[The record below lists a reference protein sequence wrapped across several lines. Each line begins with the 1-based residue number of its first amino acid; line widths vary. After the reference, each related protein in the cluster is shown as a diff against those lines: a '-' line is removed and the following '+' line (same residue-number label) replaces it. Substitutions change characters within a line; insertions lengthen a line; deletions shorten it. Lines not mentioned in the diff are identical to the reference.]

1 MLTCVVNVSEGRRG
15 PTLDAIAAAA
25 EDELLDLHADPHH
38 HRSVLTLVGE
48 RAPRLVA
55 GAALARLDLRRHTG
69 AHPRLGAVDVVPF
82 VAVDADDDEG
92 TADTAADRFA
102 TWLAGDLGVPAFRY
116 GRAHPSLP
124 AIRRDA
130 FATVH
135 PWAGP
140 GLPHPTAGA
149 TAVGSRAVLVAYNIW
164 LRSPDLARARAVAR
178 QVRGP
183 RLRALGVRVGD
194 RVQVSMNLV
203 DPLALGPADAHDA
216 IADLVDVDGAELVGL
231 VPEAVLRAVPA
242 DRWQQLDLAPDRT
255 IEARLAVRS
264 RRSEQLAPRR

>member
-1 MLTCVVNVSEGRRG
+1 M
-15 PTLDAIAAAA
+15 
-25 EDELLDLHADPHH
+25 
-38 HRSVLTLVGE
+38 
-48 RAPRLVA
+48 
-55 GAALARLDLRRHTG
+55 
-69 AHPRLGAVDVVPF
+69 
-82 VAVDADDDEG
+82 
-92 TADTAADRFA
+92 
-102 TWLAGDLGVPAFRY
+102 
-116 GRAHPSLP
+116 
-124 AIRRDA
+124 
-130 FATVH
+130 H